1 MIFETHAHYDDK
13 AFDRD
18 RDRLLE
24 LLKEEGI
31 APIVNIGAS
40 LESTAS
46 TLELAHR
53 YDHVYAAVGVH
64 PSDCAGIT
72 EDDIKWLKSL
82 CSDDKV
88 VAIGEIG
95 LDYHYDEPDKDIQKK
110 WFLRQ
115 IELAQETGLPIVVHS
130 RDAALDT
137 FEILS
142 RKQFAGLKGVI
153 HCFSYS
159 AELAREYVGMGYFI
173 GVGGVVTF
181 KNGRKLH
188 EVVRE
193 IPLENIVVE
202 TDAPYLSPEPYRGR
216 RNSSAFIP
224 YIIEKIAELKNRSYK
239 EIESAVYE
247 NAAKLYGVRAD
258 GQAG

>member
-1 MIFETHAHYDDK
+1 MIFETHAHYDDD

-18 RDRLLE
+18 RQSLLD
-24 LLKEEGI
+24 LLRDEGI
-31 APIVNIGAS
+31 DPIINISSSLDSTRRS
-40 LESTAS
+40 LEI
-46 TLELAHR
+46 AHK
-53 YDHVYAAVGVH
+53 YEHIYAAIGVH
-64 PSDCAGIT
+64 PSDCDKLT
-72 EDDIKWLKSL
+72 EKDIEWLGSL
-82 CSDDKV
+82 CSDKKV

-95 LDYHYDEPDKDIQKK
+95 LDYHYDEPDKDVQKK
-110 WFLRQ
+110 WFIRQ
-115 IELAQETGLPIVVHS
+115 IELAGDKDLPIVVHS
-130 RDAALDT
+130 RDAAADT
-137 FEILS
+137 IEILS
-142 RKQFAGLKGVI
+142 RKEFDGQRGVI

-159 AELAREYVGMGYFI
+159 AEMAAEYVKMGYYI

-188 EVVRE
+188 EVVRT

-224 YIIEKIAELKNRSYK
+224 YIIERIAALKELSY
-239 EIESAVYE
+239 EDVERAVYD
-247 NAAKLYGVRAD
+247 NAAALYGVRAN

>member
-1 MIFETHAHYDDK
+1 MIFETHAHYDDP

-18 RDRLLE
+18 RDRLLA
-24 LLKEEGI
+24 LLKDEGI

-40 LESTAS
+40 IESTKS
-46 TLELAHR
+46 TVELAHR
-53 YDHVYAAVGVH
+53 YDHVYAAIGVH
-64 PSDCAGIT
+64 PSDCGDLT
-72 EDDIKWLKSL
+72 EKDIEWLKDLS
-82 CSDDKV
+82 SDEKV

-95 LDYHYDEPDKDIQKK
+95 LDYHYDEPDREIQKK
-110 WFLRQ
+110 WFIRQ
-115 IELAQETGLPIVVHS
+115 LELAGDTSLPIVVHS
-130 RDAALDT
+130 RDAAQDT
-137 FEILS
+137 YEIIKDF
-142 RKQFAGLKGVI
+142 RGLRGVI

-159 AELAREYVGMGYFI
+159 AELAREYVKMGYYI

-193 IPLENIVVE
+193 IPLESIVVE

-224 YIIEKIAELKNRSYK
+224 YIIERIADLKNVSY
-239 EIESAVYE
+239 ETVESAVYE
-247 NAAKLYGVRAD
+247 NAADLYKVRAD
-258 GQAG
+258 GQTC

>member
-18 RDRLLE
+18 RDQLIE
-24 LLKEEGI
+24 LFKNEGI
-31 APIVNIGAS
+31 APIVNVGAS
-40 LESTAS
+40 LESTIS

-53 YDHVYAAVGVH
+53 YDHVYAAIGVH
-64 PSDCAGIT
+64 PSDCAELT
-72 EDDIKWLKSL
+72 EEDIKWLKSFAG
-82 CSDDKV
+82 DEKV
-88 VAIGEIG
+88 VAIGETG
-95 LDYHYDEPDKDIQKK
+95 LDYHYDEPDKDTQKK
-110 WFLRQ
+110 WFIRQ
-115 IELAQETGLPIVVHS
+115 IELAKETGLPLVVHS
-130 RDAALDT
+130 RDAAADT
-137 FEILS
+137 MEILS
-142 RKQFAGLKGVI
+142 RKEYRGQRGII

-159 AELAREYVGMGYFI
+159 VELAREYVKMGYYI

-188 EVVRE
+188 ETVRE

-224 YIIEKIAELKNRSYK
+224 YIIDRIAELKDLSY
-239 EIESAVYE
+239 EEVERAVYE
-247 NAAKLYGVRAD
+247 NAASLYGVRAD
-258 GQAG
+258 GQTG